1 MKNICETSDANSEIG
16 KTILSSTVIEDLRQG
31 ISQPDEIV
39 IYFYFD
45 FNDSSKQLVD
55 KMLQSL
61 IVQISSMRPQVPK
74 SLAALYDSCGQGSKQ
89 PQTSGMM
96 DVLRELVGLYGKV
109 SIVLDALDEC
119 ESRQELL
126 DFIKELVLLKSER
139 LNLIATGRNIKD
151 LDDSIR
157 HEFGPGKSFAIP
169 EESVND
175 DIRSYGKGVLR
186 SDRRFQ
192 RWHRH
197 PDVLD
202 EIEDRLTDQ
211 AGGMFRWVACQLD
224 AMSGCLSLSKL
235 RQKLDSL
242 PTTLDGTYE
251 RILCKIDPAYKR
263 ETLQILQWL
272 ACSMRPLTITEV
284 AELVAFDGDSKPKFD
299 AAKRLADIEEIL
311 SLCSSLTLCTMP
323 DGSDSDQID
332 QDSGSGG
339 SNQDSKGT
347 TFTTIRLAHFTVK
360 EYLMSDRIRHGPAAF
375 FSLGEEMSHLRIAET
390 CLSCLLLYEMI
401 LFVDEGEF
409 TIEFPIAKYSARY
422 WVSHFRKARSILE
435 KRHFE
440 HASELF
446 LDEHKLQNWVAL
458 YDIDD
463 AMEICGRY
471 KQGSSLYYAVLTG
484 LYGLVEVVLQS
495 GNYIYANEET
505 SIGRRSVFEA
515 HDHGKAPP
523 CHTNKRTPIDSRGG
537 YLHTPLHAASY
548 YRLFIGLET
557 RSALSASAKNGDTAT
572 ANVLLGN
579 GADIHEGVPCPPFAS
594 TGVSDLGKSN
604 NKTQFVPKNVMLES
618 CPPKYFRLIV
628 DEMGRSFDE
637 ADFQTLKG
645 PFHTALF
652 HAAYN
657 GHTEMVNVL
666 LDRGARIDL
675 RNGDDGM
682 TALMEASEQG
692 GDKMVELL
700 LERGA
705 QVDKTDIW
713 GSTAFIRACDAGKES
728 IARLLLERGA
738 LIDKTNL
745 WGETALI
752 RACDAGKESIARLLL
767 ERGALI
773 DKADIMGD
781 TALTGAC
788 DAGKESIAR
797 LLLER
802 GALIDKPDIWGNTAL
817 AWAYVNGNESIA
829 RLLLEKSAHGSSLT
843 RVVKQYPASSV
854 LAKQLILEKE
864 EERNQRDSG
873 GP

>member
-1 MKNICETSDANSEIG
+1 
-16 KTILSSTVIEDLRQG
+16 
-31 ISQPDEIV
+31 
-39 IYFYFD
+39 
-45 FNDSSKQLVD
+45 
-55 KMLQSL
+55 
-61 IVQISSMRPQVPK
+61 
-74 SLAALYDSCGQGSKQ
+74 
-89 PQTSGMM
+89 
-96 DVLRELVGLYGKV
+96 
-109 SIVLDALDEC
+109 
-119 ESRQELL
+119 
-126 DFIKELVLLKSER
+126 
-139 LNLIATGRNIKD
+139 
-151 LDDSIR
+151 
-157 HEFGPGKSFAIP
+157 
-169 EESVND
+169 
-175 DIRSYGKGVLR
+175 
-186 SDRRFQ
+186 
-192 RWHRH
+192 
-197 PDVLD
+197 
-202 EIEDRLTDQ
+202 
-211 AGGMFRWVACQLD
+211 
-224 AMSGCLSLSKL
+224 
-235 RQKLDSL
+235 
-242 PTTLDGTYE
+242 
-251 RILCKIDPAYKR
+251 
-263 ETLQILQWL
+263 
-272 ACSMRPLTITEV
+272 
-284 AELVAFDGDSKPKFD
+284 
-299 AAKRLADIEEIL
+299 
-311 SLCSSLTLCTMP
+311 MP

-347 TFTTIRLAHFTVK
+347 TSATIRLAHFTVK
-360 EYLMSDRIRHGPAAF
+360 EYLMSDRIRQGPAAF

-409 TIEFPIAKYSARY
+409 TMEFPIAKYSARY

-471 KQGSSLYYAVLTG
+471 KQGSSLYYAVFTG

-515 HDHGKAPP
+515 HDHGKTPP

-537 YLHTPLHAASY
+537 YLHTPLQAASY
-548 YRLFIGLET
+548 YRLSDIVELLLKFGANPNIYGEPLRGPKWRNSILHRLLGLET

-572 ANVLLGN
+572 ANVLLDN

-618 CPPKYFRLIV
+618 CPPEYFRLIV

-645 PFHTALF
+645 PFYTALF

-675 RNGDDGM
+675 RNGEDSM

-738 LIDKTNL
+738 QVDKTDIM
-745 WGETALI
+745 GETALS
-752 RACDAGKESIARLLL
+752 G
-767 ERGALI
+767 
-773 DKADIMGD
+773 
-781 TALTGAC
+781 
-788 DAGKESIAR
+788 
-797 LLLER
+797 
-802 GALIDKPDIWGNTAL
+802 
-817 AWAYVNGNESIA
+817 AYVNGNESIA
-829 RLLLEKSAHGSSLT
+829 RLLLEKGAHGSSLT
-843 RVVKQYPASSV
+843 RVLKSTRPAMCDR
-854 LAKQLILEKE
+854 
-864 EERNQRDSG
+864 RNSF
-873 GP
+873 